1 MAKKQKKKM
10 EFSKKI
16 ALLVFVGGMIVIQEC
31 VLLIAYAIYKD
42 FTATAA
48 YITAAI
54 GIGELMIGSVIRRYL
69 GLAES
74 DHSEGGITYDAA
86 KATNFSNNCD
96 PPI

>member
-1 MAKKQKKKM
+1 MGKRKKKM

-16 ALLVFVGGMIVIQEC
+16 ALLVFIGGMVVVQEC
-31 VLLIAYAIYKD
+31 ILLIAFAIYKD

-54 GIGELMIGSVIRRYL
+54 GIGELMVGSVVKKYI
-69 GLAES
+69 GLAQS
-74 DHSEGGITYDAA
+74 DHSEGGITFEAA
-86 KATNFSNNCD
+86 KSSNFTKDCD

>member
-1 MAKKQKKKM
+1 MGKCKKKM

-16 ALLVFVGGMIVIQEC
+16 ALLVFIGGMVVVQEC
-31 VLLIAYAIYKD
+31 ILLIAFAIHKD

-54 GIGELMIGSVIRRYL
+54 GIGELMVGSVVKKYIV
-69 GLAES
+69 LAKS
-74 DHSEGGITYDAA
+74 DHSEGGITFEAG
-86 KATNFSNNCD
+86 KFSNFTKDCD

>member
-1 MAKKQKKKM
+1 MANKNKKKM

-16 ALLVFVGGMIVIQEC
+16 ALLVFVGGIIVVQEC
-31 VLLIAYAIYKD
+31 VLLIAFAIYKD

-54 GIGELMIGSVIRRYL
+54 GIGELMIGSVARRYL

-74 DHSEGGITYDAA
+74 DHSEGGITYEKA
-86 KATNFSNNCD
+86 KALNYVNDTDC
-96 PPI
+96 PI